1 MNGWI
6 TNEDKG
12 KSMNLKIVHNFAY
25 FDFRSLIDSFT
36 NLFRNTFDLLET
48 ALQSNSFIL
57 PA

>member
-1 MNGWI
+1 
-6 TNEDKG
+6 
-12 KSMNLKIVHNFAY
+12 MNLKIVHNFAY